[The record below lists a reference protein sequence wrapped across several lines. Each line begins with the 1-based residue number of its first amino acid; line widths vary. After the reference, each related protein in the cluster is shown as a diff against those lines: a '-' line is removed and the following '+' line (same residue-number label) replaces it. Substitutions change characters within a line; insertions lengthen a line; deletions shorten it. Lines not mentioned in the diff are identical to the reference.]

1 MYKQLT
7 FATALLAATAA
18 QAVVVT
24 QWNFNSV
31 PSDSDRTTGTTVAA
45 IGAGTA
51 SLVGGVTSKTYITGV
66 DSTDL
71 SANNNNSGW
80 PTATYAAQ
88 GTGNKTSGVQF
99 MVSTTGF
106 NSITLSWD
114 QRFSNR
120 ASKYGVVQY
129 TTDGVSFQDA
139 PTSQFSATAGGD
151 AWTNNLSYDFS
162 SVAGVNNNATF
173 GVRMVST
180 FAPSSTA
187 YAPAA
192 VSGSTYGTNGTWR
205 FDMVTL
211 SGTAIPPVP
220 EPGTYA
226 LLLAGLGVVG
236 FIARRR
242 RG

>member
-31 PSDSDRTTGTTVAA
+31 PSDSDKATGTTVAA

-51 SLVGGVTSKTYITGV
+51 SLVDGVTSPGFVTGV
-66 DSTDL
+66 NSTDA
-71 SANNNNSGW
+71 SPNSDNSGW
-80 PTATYAAQ
+80 QTSGYAARTA
-88 GTGNKTSGVQF
+88 GDKTRGVQF
-99 MVSTTGF
+99 MVSTAGF
-106 NSITLSWD
+106 ESITLSWD
-114 QRFSNR
+114 QRFGNT

-129 TTDGVSFQDA
+129 TIDGVNFLNTPSSSLFA
-139 PTSQFSATAGGD
+139 ATAAD
-151 AWTNNLSYDFS
+151 IWDNNFGYNFS
-162 SVAGVNNNATF
+162 SLSGVNNNANF
-173 GVRMVST
+173 GVRIVST
-180 FAPSSTA
+180 FAPSTSAYDPADPTA
-187 YAPAA
+187 
-192 VSGSTYGTNGTWR
+192 TYKIAGNWR
-205 FDMVTL
+205 FDMVTI